1 MGRTGDLFAYMGYGV
16 TPDIMTSAKAL
27 GNGFP
32 IAAMLTTTEI
42 ANAFSV
48 GSHGT
53 TYGGNP
59 LAAAVAYKALEII
72 NKPEFLSRITEAGN
86 KLKASLERVVA
97 DYPGVFA
104 GVRGKGL
111 MLGLVMSDKYHG
123 KAAEITAAAHN
134 RVCFYYWRVMTLS
147 AMSLRWLSRMSIS
160 CRVKNC
166 CVKRSIR
173 G

>member
-59 LAAAVAYKALEII
+59 LAAARCIQG
-72 NKPEFLSRITEAGN
+72 S
-86 KLKASLERVVA
+86 
-97 DYPGVFA
+97 
-104 GVRGKGL
+104 
-111 MLGLVMSDKYHG
+111 
-123 KAAEITAAAHN
+123 
-134 RVCFYYWRVMTLS
+134 
-147 AMSLRWLSRMSIS
+147 
-160 CRVKNC
+160 
-166 CVKRSIR
+166 
-173 G
+173 